1 MSAVEEWNKTVEDA
15 IKNLQDKYLNTIN
28 QIFQELN
35 NKVTAG
41 KGLDYVNEQWNLINK
56 NAEQYLDSINSVY
69 AVQQLQKKYQ
79 DAIDTTDNV
88 TQQRKLK
95 ILMDEQIK
103 ALQEKDKLTQYDV
116 DRAELKYQIALKQIA
131 LEEAQQNKST
141 MRLRRDSQGNYSYQ
155 YTADNDEINSIQ
167 QEVSDLYNQLYN
179 MDIDKYK
186 DNLDQIY
193 SVWEEFQEKMAEAAQ
208 INDPEARAEKE
219 LLLKEQYGELIN
231 GLVEQNEDI
240 RNNIY
245 ESTFLELA
253 DLYDTDYAAFATL
266 TKDKQDLLVGDM
278 IPQ

>member
-79 DAIDTTDNV
+79 DAIDTTDNIA
-88 TQQRKLK
+88 QQRKLK
-95 ILMDEQIK
+95 TLMDEQIK

-131 LEEAQQNKST
+131 LEEAQQNRST

>member
-1 MSAVEEWNKTVEDA
+1 
-15 IKNLQDKYLNTIN
+15 
-28 QIFQELN
+28 
-35 NKVTAG
+35 
-41 KGLDYVNEQWNLINK
+41 
-56 NAEQYLDSINSVY
+56 
-69 AVQQLQKKYQ
+69 
-79 DAIDTTDNV
+79 
-88 TQQRKLK
+88 
-95 ILMDEQIK
+95 MDEQIK

>member
-88 TQQRKLK
+88 AQQRKLK
-95 ILMDEQIK
+95 TLMDEQIK

-131 LEEAQQNKST
+131 LEEAQQNRST

>member
-88 TQQRKLK
+88 AQQRKLK
-95 ILMDEQIK
+95 TLMDEQIK

>member
-35 NKVTAG
+35 NKITAG

-88 TQQRKLK
+88 AQQRKLK
-95 ILMDEQIK
+95 TLMDEQIK

>member
-88 TQQRKLK
+88 AQQRKLK
-95 ILMDEQIK
+95 TLMDEQIK

-253 DLYDTDYAAFATL
+253 DLYDTDYAAFDTL